1 MWSHNNGQTPERKVR
16 LQIKQNCGSEGGRFE
31 TPCQEGLLV
40 GLSPSLVVA
49 EYPLKLTLPLVI
61 FIHNINSSVGCM
73 VSFTCERCNMSSM
86 MVAALK
92 IEVNFYSLLSSLK
105 YRCSFLFLTLLA
117 FGSTSWWTDEVA
129 NPGRPTDPR
138 SWKHLERKCCLE
150 WSWTA
155 PH

>member
-1 MWSHNNGQTPERKVR
+1 MEPWKWPNSKKEGTAANQTKLWV
-16 LQIKQNCGSEGGRFE
+16 GGWQVWNPMPGR
-31 TPCQEGLLV
+31 TSC
-40 GLSPSLVVA
+40 GLSLSLVVA
-49 EYPLKLTLPLVI
+49 EYPLKSTLPLVI
-61 FIHNINSSVGCM
+61 CIHNINSSVGCM

-92 IEVNFYSLLSSLK
+92 IEVNFNSLLSSLK

-117 FGSTSWWTDEVA
+117 FGSTSRWTDEVA

-150 WSWTA
+150 WSWA
-155 PH
+155 ALC